1 MKVMISQGMNGRTET
16 DIKEER
22 NIVKEKLNK
31 LGIDVVDTLFSE
43 EVSESFL
50 NPSLY
55 YLAKSIQI
63 LGNVNAVIFV
73 GDWSK
78 YRGCRIEHEIAKA
91 YGVKILYED
100 FIDYESDK
108 IVYRTNIE
116 KWCGGKISISKN
128 TVEEK

>member
-1 MKVMISQGMNGRTET
+1 MKVMISQGMNGRRTA
-16 DIKEER
+16 DIEEER
-22 NIVKEKLNK
+22 NKAKEKLNK
-31 LGIDVVDTLFSE
+31 LGIDVVDSLFSE

-55 YLAKSIQI
+55 YLAKSIQT
-63 LGNVNAVIFV
+63 LGNVNAIIFV

-100 FIDYESDK
+100 FLDFD
-108 IVYRTNIE
+108 NE
-116 KWCGGKISISKN
+116 KRKDEIF
-128 TVEEK
+128 

>member
-55 YLAKSIQI
+55 YLAKSINT

-100 FIDYESDK
+100 FIDYESNK
-108 IVYRTNIE
+108 IVYRKNIE
-116 KWCGGKISISKN
+116 KWCGGKIEMFKN

>member
-1 MKVMISQGMNGRTET
+1 MKVMICQGMNGRRTS

-31 LGIDVVDTLFSE
+31 LGIDVVDNLFSE
-43 EVSESFL
+43 EISESFL

-108 IVYRTNIE
+108 MVYRTNIE
-116 KWCGGKISISKN
+116 KWCGGKIEMFKN
-128 TVEEK
+128 GVEEK